1 MARPVVDRHVSKV
14 LRRVAEEVE
23 GEPRDVEY
31 TIRPAD
37 PSENDEFLALVPDD
51 RIQKDKTD

>member
-1 MARPVVDRHVSKV
+1 V